1 MQYQS
6 SFTQFMAGG
15 VAGVA
20 YWGCIYPLDII
31 KVSISYPNNILPIA
45 PINTDSHRLK

>member
-31 KVSISYPNNILPIA
+31 KVYLYLLLFILIV
-45 PINTDSHRLK
+45 NSSS

>member
-31 KVSISYPNNILPIA
+31 KVWLSLYLLCIVNS
-45 PINTDSHRLK
+45 SG